1 VTFLS
6 SGNQLTRTPWQDK
19 LGPTQQCHLIDA
31 LIDIRAAQQHIYS
44 SFLKRG
50 IKIYEMWDKK
60 LHAKMASIDGIY
72 SYVGSFNLD
81 AWSSRNLEVNVTV
94 LDPPL
99 AHQLEDR
106 VRPLPLSLVAVRYL
120 CTSST
125 TAC

>member
-1 VTFLS
+1 
-6 SGNQLTRTPWQDK
+6 
-19 LGPTQQCHLIDA
+19 
-31 LIDIRAAQQHIYS
+31 
-44 SFLKRG
+44 
-50 IKIYEMWDKK
+50 MWDKK

-106 VRPLPLSLVAVRYL
+106 VLGFFFFFTPSASPSATPLTL
-120 CTSST
+120 
-125 TAC
+125 